1 MHRGFFGLFVLCLCF
16 AGAVSAQ
23 ETNKQGNPKDKP
35 KHLSHDALMALAPDP
50 DVRPSVD
57 ASGQYTGGG
66 IGILIYDGVNAMDA
80 LGPYQV
86 FSTAGLRPMLIS
98 VSRDANENYKTTV
111 KTNSGLDLV
120 AHRTLSQVS
129 SLEVLVVTGGALET
143 AQLATDVEVL
153 DWIKRIDRTTV
164 WTSSVCTG
172 SWVLGAAGL
181 LQGKKATSNWYRADE
196 LLKHFGAKPQSRQ
209 RYVFDGKLITAAG
222 VTAGIDMA
230 LALVK
235 KLFHN
240 DLTDGNDFT
249 QSVML
254 DLQYDPKPPI
264 KGGSPE
270 SSDPYVV
277 EGMRGMYD
285 FYGLGDLV
293 KSIPIQ

>member
-1 MHRGFFGLFVLCLCF
+1 
-16 AGAVSAQ
+16 VSSQALAQ
-23 ETNKQGNPKDKP
+23 DPNKKGGPKDKP
-35 KHLSHDALMALAPDP
+35 KHLSHDALMSLAPDP
-50 DVRPSVD
+50 DIRPATDS
-57 ASGQYTGGG
+57 AGQYTGGG
-66 IGILIYDGVNAMDA
+66 IGILVYDGVNAMDA

-98 VSRDANENYKTTV
+98 VSRDANENYKSVV
-111 KTNSGLDLV
+111 KSNSGLDLA
-120 AHRTLSQVS
+120 AHKTLPQVS
-129 SLEVLVVTGGALET
+129 NLEVLVVTGGAIET
-143 AQLATDVEVL
+143 AQLATDIEVL
-153 DWIKRIDRTTV
+153 DWIKRIHQTSV
-164 WTSSVCTG
+164 WTTSVCTG

-181 LQGKKATSNWYRADE
+181 LKGKKATSNWYRADE
-196 LLKHFGAKPQSRQ
+196 LLQHFGANPQSRQ

-235 KLFHN
+235 KVFHN
-240 DLTDGNDFT
+240 DLTDGKDYT

-277 EGMRGMYD
+277 EGMQSMYD
-285 FYGLGDLV
+285 FFGLGDLV

>member
-1 MHRGFFGLFVLCLCF
+1 
-16 AGAVSAQ
+16 VSAQ
-23 ETNKQGNPKDKP
+23 ANRQRDPKGKP
-35 KHLSHDALMALAPDP
+35 KHLSHEALMSLAPDP
-50 DVRPSVD
+50 DIRPSLD
-57 ASGQYTGGG
+57 SSGAYTGGG
-66 IGILIYDGVNAMDA
+66 IGILVYDGVNAMDA

-98 VSRDANENYKTTV
+98 VSRDANENYKKAV
-111 KTNSGLDLV
+111 KTNSGLELT
-120 AHRTLSQVS
+120 AHHTLTEVT

-143 AQLATDVEVL
+143 AVLATDVEVL
-153 DWIKRIDRTTV
+153 DWIKRIDQTTV

-181 LQGKKATSNWYRADE
+181 LKGKKATSNWYRADE
-196 LLKHFGAKPQSRQ
+196 LLEHFGAQAQSRQ

-235 KLFHN
+235 KVFHN
-240 DLTDGNDFT
+240 DLTDGNDYT

-264 KGGSPE
+264 KGGSPA

-277 EGMRGMYD
+277 EGMLSMYD
-285 FYGLGDLV
+285 MFGLGDLV
-293 KSIPIQ
+293 KAIPSP